1 MTSITSQDTTAG
13 GRRRLRASL
22 RAVKK
27 WLVLAALLAGAAAA
41 AWQHLPLRYAV
52 IAAVRGGNGCPPR
65 LAWDIPRHKER
76 LTRAKD
82 EILEKSRLLQKE
94 YEGLELYETPY
105 GRFWAPPGSRYTLPF
120 NLAEQAVQLYGS
132 GAHFVQKGDIV
143 LDCGAN
149 VGVFTRFALNAGAA
163 KVVAVEPAPDNVE
176 CLRRNFR
183 DEIAAGR
190 VLLVPK
196 GVWNR
201 PDELELR
208 IEEGNEA
215 AATFVM
221 NLNKVDRTVR
231 VPLIPIDALVG
242 ELGLPRVD
250 FIKMDIEGAEVRALE
265 GARATLERFH
275 PRLSIAV
282 YHQWDHPVEVPK
294 AARAAWP
301 QYQVE
306 CGPCDAPEE
315 RMVRPD
321 VLYLR

>member
-1 MTSITSQDTTAG
+1 M
-13 GRRRLRASL
+13 
-22 RAVKK
+22 KK
-27 WLVLAALLAGAAAA
+27 WLLLSGAVAAAA
-41 AWQHLPLRYAV
+41 VGAWQHLPTRYFL

-65 LAWDIPRHKER
+65 LAWRIPGEKAALIRV
-76 LTRAKD
+76 KD

-120 NLAEQAVQLYGS
+120 NLAEQAVHLYGK
-132 GAHFVQKGDIV
+132 GAHFVQKGDVV

-190 VLLVPK
+190 VIVVPK
-196 GVWNR
+196 GVWNQ
-201 PDELELR
+201 PDELDLK

-221 NLNKVDRTVR
+221 DLKKVDRRVR
-231 VPLIPIDALVG
+231 VPLVPIDALVG
-242 ELGLPRVD
+242 ELGLERID

-265 GARATLERFH
+265 GARRTLARFH

-282 YHQWDHPVEVPK
+282 YHEWDHAAEVPRVAK
-294 AARAAWP
+294 AAWP
-301 QYQVE
+301 GYQVE
-306 CGPCDAPEE
+306 CGPCDAPE
-315 RMVRPD
+315 RRIVRPD

>member
-1 MTSITSQDTTAG
+1 MTSITSQDTTA
-13 GRRRLRASL
+13 RKPRPPHASL
-22 RAVKK
+22 KPVKK
-27 WLVLAALLAGAAAA
+27 WLIPACLAAAA
-41 AWQHLPLRYAV
+41 AGAWQHLPLRYAL
-52 IAAVRGGNGCPPR
+52 ISAAGGGNGCPPR
-65 LAWDIPRHKER
+65 LAWRIPEHKAA
-76 LTRAKD
+76 LMRAKD
-82 EILEKSRLLQKE
+82 EILAKSRLLQKE

-120 NLAEQAVQLYGS
+120 NLAEQAVRLYGS
-132 GAHFVQKGDIV
+132 GAHFVRKGDIV

-149 VGVFTRFALNAGAA
+149 VGVFTRFALDAGAA

-176 CLRRNFR
+176 CLRRNFPQ
-183 DEIAAGR
+183 EIAAGR
-190 VLLVPK
+190 VVLVPK

-201 PDELELR
+201 AGELELK

-221 NLNKVDRTVR
+221 DLKKVDRTVR
-231 VPLIPIDALVG
+231 VPLIPIDALVQ

-265 GARATLERFH
+265 GARNTLARFH

-282 YHQWDHPVEVPK
+282 YHQWDHPVEVPR

-306 CGPCDAPEE
+306 CGPCDAPG
-315 RMVRPD
+315 RRQVRPD

>member
-1 MTSITSQDTTAG
+1 MRKTA
-13 GRRRLRASL
+13 
-22 RAVKK
+22 V
-27 WLVLAALLAGAAAA
+27 VVALMACAAAA
-41 AWQHLPLRYAV
+41 AWQYLPLRYAV

-65 LAWDIPRHKER
+65 LAWGIPEHKAR
-76 LTRAKD
+76 LMRAKD

-120 NLAEQAVQLYGS
+120 NLAEQAVHLYGA

-149 VGVFTRFALNAGAA
+149 VGVFTRFALNAGAS

-190 VLLVPK
+190 VLVVPK
-196 GVWNR
+196 GVWDR
-201 PDELELR
+201 ADELELR

-221 NLNKVDRTVR
+221 DLKKVDRTVR
-231 VPLIPIDALVG
+231 VPLIRIDDLME

-265 GARATLERFH
+265 GARETLRRHH

-282 YHQWDHPVEVPK
+282 YHQWEHPVEVPR

-301 QYQVE
+301 HYQVE
-306 CGPCDAPEE
+306 CGPCDAPEG